1 MSHFTHMKTRFQN
14 LFYLEKAL
22 NRLNIVHK
30 QQKNHITNSNSKSYH
45 INLLI
50 PQSNGYDIEF
60 CWNGQEYELV
70 VDMSFWEQPYPIE
83 SFIDKIAQQYA
94 GEVIIGESQKI
105 GFQPIKYQQ
114 NTDGSNTLILERWN
128 TEKFFDKVN

>member
-22 NRLNIVHK
+22 NRLNIVYK
-30 QQKNHITNSNSKSYH
+30 EKNINNSDLSN
-45 INLLI
+45 INLVI
-50 PQSNGYDIEF
+50 PQLNGYDIEF
-60 CWNGQEYELV
+60 SWNGQEYEFV

-83 SFIDKIAQQYA
+83 SFIDKISQQYA

-114 NTDGSNTLILERWN
+114 NGDGSNTLVLERWN
-128 TEKFFDKVN
+128 NEKVS

>member
-1 MSHFTHMKTRFQN
+1 MKTRFQN

-22 NRLNIVHK
+22 NRLNISYK
-30 QQKNHITNSNSKSYH
+30 EKSLINSDFSNV
-45 INLLI
+45 NLVI

-60 CWNGQEYELV
+60 AWNGQEYEFV

-83 SFIDKIAQQYA
+83 SFMDKISQQYA

-114 NTDGSNTLILERWN
+114 NGDGSNTLILERWN
-128 TEKFFDKVN
+128 NEKVIENVY

>member
-1 MSHFTHMKTRFQN
+1 MSHFTHIKTRFQN

-22 NRLNIVHK
+22 TKLNITYK
-30 QQKNHITNSNSKSYH
+30 QQEKSIDNLELYNTNLTIS
-45 INLLI
+45 
-50 PQSNGYDIEF
+50 QSNGYDIEF

-83 SFIDKIAQQYA
+83 NFMDKIAQQYA

-105 GFQPIKYQQ
+105 GFQPITYQQ
-114 NTDGSNTLILERWN
+114 NADGSNTLILERWN
-128 TEKFFDKVN
+128 TEKIVEHV

>member
-1 MSHFTHMKTRFQN
+1 MSHFTHIKTRFQN

-22 NRLNIVHK
+22 NRLNISHTEQEKSV
-30 QQKNHITNSNSKSYH
+30 SNTTSYQTSL
-45 INLLI
+45 II

-60 CWNGQEYELV
+60 AWNGQEYELV

-83 SFIDKIAQQYA
+83 SFIDKISQQYA

-114 NTDGSNTLILERWN
+114 NADGSNTLVLERWN
-128 TEKFFDKVN
+128 NEKIMERV

>member
-22 NRLNIVHK
+22 NRLNIGYK
-30 QQKNHITNSNSKSYH
+30 EKSLTDSDLSNV
-45 INLLI
+45 NLVI

-60 CWNGQEYELV
+60 AWNGKEYELI

-83 SFIDKIAQQYA
+83 SFIDKISQQYA
-94 GEVIIGESQKI
+94 SEVIIGESQKI
-105 GFQPIKYQQ
+105 GFQPVKYQK
-114 NTDGSNTLILERWN
+114 NADGSNILVLERWN
-128 TEKFFDKVN
+128 TEN

>member
-1 MSHFTHMKTRFQN
+1 MSHFTHIKTRFQN

-22 NRLNIVHK
+22 TKLNISYE
-30 QQKNHITNSNSKSYH
+30 QQTIKNSESDNV
-45 INLLI
+45 NLVI
-50 PQSNGYDIEF
+50 SQSNGYNIEF
-60 CWNGQEYELV
+60 CWNSQEYELV

-83 SFIDKIAQQYA
+83 NFMDKIAQQYA

-114 NTDGSNTLILERWN
+114 NADGSNTLILERWN
-128 TEKFFDKVN
+128 VEKVTEYA

>member
-22 NRLNIVHK
+22 NRLNIVYK
-30 QQKNHITNSNSKSYH
+30 EKSLNNSDLSNV
-45 INLLI
+45 NLVI
-50 PQSNGYDIEF
+50 SQSNGYDIEF
-60 CWNGQEYELV
+60 AWNGQEYEFV
-70 VDMSFWEQPYPIE
+70 VDMSFWEQSCPIE
-83 SFIDKIAQQYA
+83 SFIDKISQQYA

-114 NTDGSNTLILERWN
+114 NGDGSNTLILERWN
-128 TEKFFDKVN
+128 NEINK